1 MNHSEREK
9 KKLEKTMMIR
19 KAWTIVFCFVVACAV
34 FLPAAMADE
43 RDQMTRF
50 TFTEPVAIPGNILPA
65 GAYWFVLQE
74 DRANRNVVQIYSDDW
89 STLYATLVTVPSYR
103 QQATS
108 ETEVR
113 FAEQPS
119 QKPEALLKWY
129 YPGLATGHEFLYT
142 YTHAMEFTREVKRDV
157 QAEPAMQ

>member
-1 MNHSEREK
+1 
-9 KKLEKTMMIR
+9 
-19 KAWTIVFCFVVACAV
+19 
-34 FLPAAMADE
+34 
-43 RDQMTRF
+43 
-50 TFTEPVAIPGNILPA
+50 
-65 GAYWFVLQE
+65 
-74 DRANRNVVQIYSDDW
+74 
-89 STLYATLVTVPSYR
+89 LYATLVTVPSYR